1 MIDLTGKCGS
11 CEFFKPNFPT
21 ASGWCKAQ
29 KYGDDV
35 AHDPE
40 NPYRYVQRSRIKC
53 KRYKPLFEPSKGVLP
68 NGEV

>member
-11 CEFFKPNFPT
+11 CELFKPNFPT
-21 ASGWCKAQ
+21 TSGWCKAQ

-40 NPYRYVQRSRIKC
+40 NPYPYVARSRLKC
-53 KRYKPLFEPSKGVLP
+53 KLYKPPTEPPK
-68 NGEV
+68 EVER